1 MRTKIIIASAL
12 AALAGTAALAQEM
25 DADGDGLVTWD
36 ELSAAMPDVTEE
48 TFTLADTNVDGGL
61 DADELQAAIDAGL
74 IVIPE

>member
-1 MRTKIIIASAL
+1 MRTKIIMASAI
-12 AALAGTAALAQEM
+12 AAFAGTAALAQEM